1 MSGSGE
7 VLGRFWVGSR
17 ADLWAPS
24 EEAGKVEIYNCF
36 ISAGSLTASPDPK
49 QRKLLKRND
58 IKMSDFLELAC
69 SGTHNKRPAPISKI
83 FCFMD
88 CGQLSHKHN
97 LEHIYIDQAI
107 VKSCVG
113 I

>member
-1 MSGSGE
+1 MNGSGE

-49 QRKLLKRND
+49 QRKLLKEND
-58 IKMSDFLELAC
+58 IKMSGILELAC
-69 SGTHNKRPAPISKI
+69 LGTHNKRPAPISKI
-83 FCFMD
+83 FRFID
-88 CGQLSHKHN
+88 CDQL
-97 LEHIYIDQAI
+97 
-107 VKSCVG
+107 
-113 I
+113 

>member
-17 ADLWAPS
+17 PDLWAPS
-24 EEAGKVEIYNCF
+24 EEAGKMEIYTGNCF
-36 ISAGSLTASPDPK
+36 ISVGSLTASPDPK

-83 FCFMD
+83 FRFID
-88 CGQLSHKHN
+88 CDQL
-97 LEHIYIDQAI
+97 
-107 VKSCVG
+107 
-113 I
+113 